1 MRLVPERYA
10 QRRVFVGTLE
20 SVRLTE
26 LAILE
31 DSFVLWPEVLRITV
45 FIRAMR
51 KAEGAGRG

>member
-1 MRLVPERYA
+1 M
-10 QRRVFVGTLE
+10 GTLE